1 MIRPAEGNLLLA
13 PVQALVNTVNTEG
26 VMGKGIALQFRQ
38 AYPAMFKAYADACKA
53 GAVQLGHMDVYDLG
67 GLADGPRWII
77 NFPTKGHWRAK
88 SRLPDIDAG
97 LCELVST
104 VRRLGIRSIAVP
116 PLGCG
121 YGGLDWA
128 DVRPM
133 IEQAFDAVP
142 EVDVLLFA
150 PGGAPEL
157 ARMPN
162 RTVRPSMTEGR
173 AAVVALTHR
182 YLEGLLDPFVTL
194 LELHKLAYFMQEAGQ
209 PLRLQF
215 SAGRYGPYAAN
226 LRHVLIKL
234 EGHLLRGYGAGDDA
248 PGKPIELMDGAVDEA
263 AAFLADHPAV
273 NARMERVAEL
283 IAGYED
289 AYGLEL
295 LSSVHWVM
303 CHDMASR
310 LDADAAVAAVHAWN
324 ERKRCLLKPEHLRT
338 AWHRLKAAQW
348 DVESR
353 SALH

>member
-1 MIRPAEGNLLLA
+1 MVRPAEGNLLLA

-38 AYPAMFKAYADACKA
+38 AYPDMFKAYAEACKA
-53 GAVQLGHMDVYDLG
+53 GAIQLGRMDVHDLG
-67 GLADGPRWII
+67 GLAEGPRWII

-88 SRLPDIDAG
+88 SRLPDIEAG
-97 LCELVST
+97 LRDLVAT

-121 YGGLDWA
+121 NGGLDWA

-133 IEQAFDAVP
+133 IELAFD
-142 EVDVLLFA
+142 
-150 PGGAPEL
+150 GAPEVEVL
-157 ARMPN
+157 QFAPSGAPEVAQMPN
-162 RTVRPSMTEGR
+162 RTDRPSMTEGR
-173 AAVVALTHR
+173 ASVVILMHR
-182 YLEGLLDPFVTL
+182 YLKGLLDPFVSL
-194 LELHKLAYFMQEAGQ
+194 LELHKLVYFMQEAGQ

-234 EGHLLRGYGAGDDA
+234 EGHLLSGYGAGDDA
-248 PGKPIELMDGAVDEA
+248 PGMPIELMDGAVAEA
-263 AAFLADHPAV
+263 GAFLAAHPEV

-303 CHDMASR
+303 CHDMAA
-310 LDADAAVAAVHAWN
+310 LADADAAVAAVHAWN
-324 ERKRCLLKPEHLRT
+324 ERKRALLKPEHLRT
-338 AWHRLKAAQW
+338 AWQRLKAARW
-348 DVESR
+348 DAESR
-353 SALH
+353 SSLH